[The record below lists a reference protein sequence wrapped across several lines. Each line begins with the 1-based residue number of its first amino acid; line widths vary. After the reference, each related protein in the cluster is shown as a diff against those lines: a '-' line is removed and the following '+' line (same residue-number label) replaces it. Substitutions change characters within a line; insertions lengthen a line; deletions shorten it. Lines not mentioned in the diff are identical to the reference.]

1 MAGEGVRGFF
11 LAFES
16 DSKGF
21 GSYQA
26 GGRPLGGRFGEC
38 SDVGGGVVRTIWGLA
53 RPPGGAGV
61 GPPGGLGLDVP
72 AQATWP
78 RGLRWRV

>member
-38 SDVGGGVVRTIWGLA
+38 SDVGRGVVRAIGVLA
-53 RPPGGAGV
+53 TRLAVLAWVFAAGS
-61 GPPGGLGLDVP
+61 GS
-72 AQATWP
+72 TRRHRP
-78 RGLRWRV
+78 RGLRWRG